1 MAKKETKVTDITKT
15 GPQSYRDLQRENAAA
30 FNTAKANSS
39 LAGLVGDSPKVRSID
54 MVYEGQ
60 EHSPLQ
66 MQTGGEDYWG
76 KSMFDPTSVGAEDY
90 NNLTDIRAE
99 NQPWYA
105 QIAAGLTKGVLLAGT
120 TFLDGIVGLIIG
132 GGQAI
137 GEQRFSAL
145 WDNPFSDLMQEINDL
160 SEEALPNYYTQKE
173 LNSPWYEN
181 IFSANFIGDKFIKN
195 LGFSVGALYSG
206 QVMTAPFKLPKVI
219 KWINAIGRSAKA
231 TPIVKTATGAFF
243 SAVNEGRVEANIN
256 ARKEFFEPEKRKL
269 DEIYDERLA
278 NEFQPLFDA
287 VQAEYEANRGK
298 QLVQGKNPDGTTSVY
313 DPAVAEYDKK
323 MQQLREQLENRRNAR
338 EQDPFYIESLAKINE
353 DRLHM
358 GNMDLLVN
366 LPILTA
372 SNIIQFAKFYS
383 KGFDTARRSVKVA
396 QRAGQYVP
404 KSTKVGAAWAATKGA
419 LSEGWEEISQ
429 RGGAE
434 WARDYYST
442 DVSNFIKKK
451 QDTNAEQ
458 ETLSFIKSFANSVNT
473 TLNEG
478 GAWEEFFIGA
488 LTGFMGVPM
497 FRSPRGANGKFRSP
511 IGIEGGVYEHVKEY
525 REKRARE
532 EVVAAKLNEI
542 IQRPEFLNYYR
553 GMIRHRSYQDDMD
566 RAVEEGNKFDFKNAE
581 LAQFISDINMF
592 DNAGRL
598 DELVAMIDAAY
609 DTSDE
614 NLQAIIDN
622 TTSTTEDGRKI
633 GPYIDEN
640 GNEMTATEEGKKQ
653 MIESLG
659 KARDDMHK
667 NINRYIEAKKKID
680 LSTKE
685 VLDDS
690 QLEELT
696 WMNVQ
701 IQDWQDRIKELG
713 KDSRESLKKLNE
725 HLSSKIEALQ
735 AIISEKIAGEATEE
749 TNENSEQKNTESTQE
764 NTEAPKTAT
773 VNNQEQITKLNKKIN
788 RLNKELNNKKKK
800 PNKKRAKTIRESIAS
815 LQKQI
820 DDLKK
825 QTTETAQTTETT
837 QETTKPAPK
846 RDTRDLGLLQK
857 TLKRYK
863 QYQESLNKIL
873 ETTEEK
879 ALNIL
884 SDPDPRMGR
893 YVDNLITMI
902 NRNLK
907 DAFSEEERSS
917 LVEKLTDI
925 RKLGKAK
932 ALYQERAGQYI
943 ADSALQKIDH
953 KLAEEVQLQR
963 AKAIKGQDLK
973 TRLSKATKVSE
984 FKDIYDNE
992 EDQEIKDGIVDSMV
1006 AEGNAVAKN
1015 FKELSQYNKEI
1026 REAISNAAAVE
1037 ENASELEEDA
1047 TTLWEEHVKNA
1058 ENVAQASNGNSVYLN
1073 NTDFFEDDATGERH
1087 QKARGVIEK
1096 ALQKVAETRRRAAE
1110 AAPRVEEP
1118 GGSNDNTDTGNN
1130 DHTEGGEAAPTGN
1143 NTDSEVGELLPI
1155 GDDDISDIIDE
1166 NLNINNEAN
1175 QQDNSRGK
1183 RKYYRPVIPKFHI
1196 EASKEGDFRDFDV
1209 VVKEKEGLDFSGIYG
1224 YLRDNG
1230 AFEYVDSGQLKVGD
1244 EIGFM
1249 IDPSFN
1255 DHTIFIVTDRGQ
1267 VIGSIDESETSLS
1280 RYEGLQELVNRVRR
1294 EYQEYNNK
1302 NNKNKKGPG
1311 RRSYREAFNSVG
1323 AKIDGGITVN
1333 WEGIDPG
1340 VYKTATRYFRAKLA
1354 QKLKWFREK
1363 ISDPLPAYL
1372 QGVLNQA
1379 GIDVQFSNPENLGK
1393 ILKAFNEN
1401 KLTLAETMAYIE
1413 AITMF
1418 PEKDAY
1424 HEAFMS
1430 RMDEDKSAE
1439 PKKLEHRISITHSSV
1454 EESTIFGDIDLL
1466 LDSEMAGSQIAD
1478 FQMNAKGSKSSITLA
1493 SQYNNGKIEDFY
1505 VEHDGISE
1513 IVVFTRDNGEE
1524 IGDRGGGLAVHIWRA
1539 LTSTEVEKITKLVK
1553 SFGGNHQEL
1562 AEAIDKI
1569 MHEKPKRRRTRRI
1582 KAKLGAEYF
1591 INEGYKQLRTIQKV
1605 VDKLNALQKEDPL
1618 GILNLAETIAKNY
1631 FVDGKFD
1638 TINGPAQ
1645 ILKLKTKV
1653 QEYLGDL
1660 YNYILMDQYGRFSIH
1675 PFGLSKSYPKELG
1688 AIFISSEGNLYSLKE
1703 NPYEIT
1709 GANVRTARSANSKK
1723 GLMYYDLLKD
1733 QRLSIGG
1740 ANRAESKLQNQ
1751 EVTVYGTELYNIHEK
1766 GFKYDV
1772 VQQSDYEGI
1781 PEGRL
1786 KVIINGAA
1794 IYTDSNGEVNY
1805 IISAYNDNNYVAL
1818 FRVPETNMWSIKM
1831 QNPRGSKS
1839 DIKHRLETVF
1849 SLLPSN
1855 ARLYEKTSVSVDAL
1869 RVYAQQLSRG
1879 FKVGESTEDTYTTHL
1894 NGADKNN
1901 VFNDTEEHR
1910 QNMDMLS
1917 ATEDQLDQ
1925 IKEILAPYLEALGV
1939 KNIDNV
1945 VKLDKFGNIEL
1956 TLPVLIKTDGTVNPF
1971 YKNDPSVET
1980 TIEKEIEEEETE
1992 EEVEDTETAQ
2002 EESTQ
2007 DNSNKKFFATPR
2019 SRVSK
2024 IMVGRVPYSSE
2035 EQNLNETPGVNDSD
2049 STPMFGIIK
2058 NGRMHTRN
2066 KIPANKI
2073 RNPRSM
2079 RNKEGRL
2086 YLLIPDASGMYTPV
2100 AVRVKHLNTQ
2110 EFDLDSSSIADTQIG
2125 KKILEAFEA
2134 LARATDN
2141 STVAAAMEKLG
2152 KVLYIGDVMV
2162 NYFNSNAG
2170 SGITISRKV
2179 RNEEDGSFVTYK
2191 DSNGVE
2197 HVREAKTNIYF
2208 QTKKNTVNVNGLEVD
2223 TAIAEQSGI
2232 DTSSAGQPKET
2243 SQILQEIKQA
2253 FYNMNLPLQ
2262 VNAKEINDPAYNKL
2276 LISSGILTSNL
2287 TQARVLGSWF
2297 TTDYFDDQG
2306 NLHTAENPTA
2316 PATRNTGQNPVGGTP
2331 TVVPGTR
2338 VIYPSGNV
2346 RYVELAP
2353 EHSSKPIIRDIKGN
2367 DITNAL
2373 NENERR
2379 LAIDMAMAQ
2388 DHYGDA
2394 REGSMMTDNKVVTA
2408 DGLVLDRDTG
2418 KYLTGNAA
2426 DAIKNKLQLRNQA
2439 DEARKAEANR
2449 VVAEIEENQK
2459 KVDKERTDGE
2469 YYYVLEED
2477 GEYHQYDRVHSRLGD
2492 NWTGSRNNTNS
2503 DRALRAG
2510 TAIDQVIRDFFNNKD
2525 NATTKPEIMSQEA
2538 YEQLLNTLSEIKAK
2552 MEAQGER
2559 FLANNIVVFHKYNDG
2574 TRVAGELDIL
2584 AIDKHGNFRIYDV
2597 KTSKY
2602 DFHGSFFE
2610 EKGNMQRMSTKDYY
2624 TLQLSAYQNLFES
2637 QYGVP
2642 IKDLA
2647 ILPFKLTYS
2656 ENDQVTKV
2664 ESQGGIKLTYN
2675 PNTPVKKENTTT
2687 NDGGEYGSTDIPIF
2701 DKNIGE
2707 TFDLEEDLSDDT
2719 MPWLSDVWQEGYYVK
2734 DGKVHKTYIDHLTE
2748 IDGEQVWAVAVPKR
2762 SEATSNAQ
2770 GNGISRT
2777 ENRTIGYTVYMVF
2790 NNGKT
2795 IEAYQH
2801 LSTDQA
2807 TNFNPTTLIE
2817 AIQKKG
2823 VDWIKEQSSEE
2834 TLLYKP
2840 ENNAATDA
2848 EVGPVSNE
2856 EAAAAAKVAEEEGS
2870 INEEDEEFT
2879 DNDIDDLDD
2888 LFEDKDGFFTDPNY
2902 GTKKVEGLNV
2912 EIGKQYDVEFLKS
2925 LFTRFVNPKNKE
2937 IIALAE
2943 RVFKVLDQLGISVTF
2958 SDSFDWGVKGFYR
2971 GSKTGGEISLSYKFF
2986 TTAFASDFLQDRKAQ
3001 IILHE
3006 AIHAVTSYV
3015 LTPRMREKL
3024 TPELREAADEI
3035 NDVYNNIKDN
3045 PELASEYGIKNAKEM
3060 IAEMSN
3066 IMFRNKLKK
3075 INIWQKLKNAI
3086 KKLFASKKT
3095 TAFDVLDKALDK
3107 VLDNF
3112 NIDLYNDYIGRR
3124 PYNSAMA
3131 DPEWDFFQDIYTQEM
3146 DDILKNAPRNAE
3158 GKLLANNGEVSNLTE
3173 KQYAQVRT
3181 KAFKDWFG
3189 DWENN
3194 PKEASKVVDENGEP
3208 LVVYH
3213 RTPNKFTKFDKDFI
3227 GTTTDSGQYGKGFY
3241 FGLES
3246 NRGSG
3251 NNLIP
3256 SFLNI
3261 RNPYYITKASRTSV
3275 LAYLFKRDKSK
3286 YPMWADRFS
3295 TEEIND
3301 LNSKDGVIDK
3311 VEDYEFVIADPNQIK
3326 SATDNS
3332 GTFST
3337 SENNIYDETSINNVP
3352 ERVYHYSDNSELS
3365 FTRQE
3370 DNYFSTVK
3378 GGTKSAIFFTDNPN
3392 PTEGTVL
3399 DRDYKYSVRLD
3410 VDRVKVIYS
3419 TKASLH
3425 QTGTSFTEEIN
3436 KAEKEGYDAVR
3447 FIGIDDN
3454 QEADQNITVVFDPSR
3469 VNIEDSNN
3477 RRTESKK
3484 IETFNQLDATTR
3496 TNLEKQGW
3504 TEKEFNHISQ
3514 EEKDYAIRCAAL

>member
-1 MAKKETKVTDITKT
+1 MAKKEAKVTDITKT

-99 NQPWYA
+99 NQPWYS
-105 QIAAGLTKGVLLAGT
+105 QIANGLAKGVILAGT
-120 TFLDGIVGLIIG
+120 TFLDGIVGLIVG
-132 GGQAI
+132 GTQGI
-137 GEQRFSAL
+137 VEQRWSAL
-145 WDNPFSDLMQEINDL
+145 WDNPFSDLMQEINDA
-160 SEEALPNYYTQKE
+160 SEEWLPNYYSQKE
-173 LNSPWYEN
+173 LDSPWYEN

-206 QVMTAPFKLPKVI
+206 QVITAPFKIPKVI
-219 KWINAIGRSAKA
+219 KWINAIGRSTKA
-231 TPIVKTATGAFF
+231 APIVKSATGAFF

-298 QLVQGKNPDGTTSVY
+298 QLVQGKNPDGTTSFY

-323 MQQLREQLENRRNAR
+323 IQQLRQELENRRNAR

-372 SNIIQFAKFYS
+372 SNIVQFAKFYS
-383 KGFDTARRSVKVA
+383 KGFDTARRSVKA
-396 QRAGQYVP
+396 AKRAGQYVP
-404 KSTKVGAAWAATKGA
+404 KSTKAGAAWAATKGA

-429 RGGAE
+429 KGGAE

-451 QDTNAEQ
+451 QDPNAEQ

-473 TLNEG
+473 TLNDG
-478 GAWEEFFIGA
+478 AAWEEFFIGA
-488 LTGFMGVPM
+488 LTGAMGVPM

-511 IGIEGGVYEHVKEY
+511 IGLEGGIYDHAKEY

-542 IQRPEFLNYYR
+542 VQRPEFLNYYR

-566 RAVEEGNKFDFKNAE
+566 RAVEEGDKFNFKNAE
-581 LAQFISDINMF
+581 SAQFISDISMF

-598 DELVAMIDAAY
+598 DDLVAMIDAAY

-622 TTSTTEDGRKI
+622 TTATTEDGKKI

-667 NINRYIEAKKKID
+667 NINRYIKAKKEID
-680 LSTKE
+680 ENTRE

-696 WMNVQ
+696 WMAVQ
-701 IQDWQDRIKELG
+701 IQDWQDRIEELG
-713 KDSRESLKKLNE
+713 QDSRESLKTLNE

-735 AIISEKIAGEATEE
+735 AIFGERTAEEVDEENNEEATEE
-749 TNENSEQKNTESTQE
+749 TTENSEQKDTENTQE

-773 VNNQEQITKLNKKIN
+773 VNNQEQITALTKKIK

-800 PNKKRAKTIRESIAS
+800 PSKKRAKTIKENIAA
-815 LQKQI
+815 LQEQL

-825 QTTETAQTTETT
+825 QATQATETT
-837 QETTKPAPK
+837 QEDTNQATKTTPK
-846 RDTRDLGLLQK
+846 KDTRDLSLSLQK
-857 TLKRYK
+857 TLKNYK
-863 QYQESLNKIL
+863 RFQRSLDRIL
-873 ETTEEK
+873 KTTKER
-879 ALNIL
+879 AINIL
-884 SDPDPRMGR
+884 SDPNPISGR
-893 YVDNLITMI
+893 YVDNLIAMI
-902 NRNLK
+902 NKNFN
-907 DAFSEEERSS
+907 DAFFDAFFEAERTS

-925 RKLGKAK
+925 RRLGKAK
-932 ALYQERAGQYI
+932 ALYQERRRQYMT
-943 ADSALQKIDH
+943 DSVLQKMDH
-953 KLAEEVQLQR
+953 KLAEEIQLQR
-963 AKAIKGQDLK
+963 TKAIKGQDLK
-973 TRLSKATKVSE
+973 TRFSKATKVSE
-984 FKDIYDNE
+984 FRDIYDNE
-992 EDQEIKDGIVDSMV
+992 EDQEVEDGVVDSMV

-1047 TTLWEEHVKNA
+1047 MALWEEHFKNA
-1058 ENVAQASNGNSVYLN
+1058 ENVAQASNVNSVYLN

-1096 ALQKVAETRRRAAE
+1096 ALQKVAETRKKAAE
-1110 AAPRVEEP
+1110 AAPKVDEP
-1118 GGSNDNTDTGNN
+1118 GGNNDNDNTGDNDDTG
-1130 DHTEGGEAAPTGN
+1130 DDTG
-1143 NTDSEVGELLPI
+1143 SEVGELLPI

-1166 NLNINNEAN
+1166 NLNNNDGAG

-1209 VVKEKEGLDFSGIYG
+1209 VVKEREGLDFSGIYG
-1224 YLRDNG
+1224 YLKDNG
-1230 AFEYVDSGQLKVGD
+1230 AFEYVDSGKLKVGD

-1294 EYQEYNNK
+1294 EYQEYNK
-1302 NNKNKKGPG
+1302 NNKNKKIPG

-1323 AKIDGGITVN
+1323 AKIDGSITAN
-1333 WEGIDPG
+1333 WEEDVLDKDSYTTTTVLNKYRTSMID
-1340 VYKTATRYFRAKLA
+1340 VLETLRKS
-1354 QKLKWFREK
+1354 REK
-1363 ISDPLPAYL
+1363 TSDSLSAYL
-1372 QGVLNQA
+1372 QELLNQK
-1379 GIDVQFSNPENLGK
+1379 GIDIQLSHPENLEK
-1393 ILKAFNEN
+1393 VLKAFQNN
-1401 KLTLAETMAYIE
+1401 KLTLAETEAYIE

-1418 PEKDAY
+1418 PESDMY
-1424 HEAFMS
+1424 HEVFMFYI
-1430 RMDEDKSAE
+1430 DEDKSAE
-1439 PKKLEHRISITHSSV
+1439 PKELEDRIIIAVSEEEDVFSNVHSALS
-1454 EESTIFGDIDLL
+1454 
-1466 LDSEMAGSQIAD
+1466 AGSQLDD
-1478 FQMNAKGSKSSITLA
+1478 FSKNTGRKFSSISLKEEF
-1493 SQYNNGKIEDFY
+1493 NKGKKEEDKRDEFY
-1505 VEHDGISE
+1505 INHDGISQ
-1513 IVVFTRDNGEE
+1513 VVVSTYDDGGS
-1524 IGDRGGGLAVHIWRA
+1524 IGDRGGGIAVHIWR
-1539 LTSTEVEKITKLVK
+1539 TITPNEGKKIIELIKKGDYL
-1553 SFGGNHQEL
+1553 NRQEL

-1569 MHEKPKRRRTRRI
+1569 LHETEETNTEK
-1582 KAKLGAEYF
+1582 
-1591 INEGYKQLRTIQKV
+1591 TIQ
-1605 VDKLNALQKEDPL
+1605 
-1618 GILNLAETIAKNY
+1618 TY
-1631 FVDGKFD
+1631 VDGK
-1638 TINGPAQ
+1638 
-1645 ILKLKTKV
+1645 
-1653 QEYLGDL
+1653 
-1660 YNYILMDQYGRFSIH
+1660 GRKITVS
-1675 PFGLSKSYPKELG
+1675 LEST
-1688 AIFISSEGNLYSLKE
+1688 SSEEDTRNGGYITTYNFQATRDDGRKITKGGLQSTLEVLTDDSFEAFEE
-1703 NPYEIT
+1703 NNSRDTKIT
-1709 GANVRTARSANSKK
+1709 
-1723 GLMYYDLLKD
+1723 
-1733 QRLSIGG
+1733 I
-1740 ANRAESKLQNQ
+1740 
-1751 EVTVYGTELYNIHEK
+1751 
-1766 GFKYDV
+1766 FKV
-1772 VQQSDYEGI
+1772 VQDAKGNYFADIVLEGI
-1781 PEGRL
+1781 
-1786 KVIINGAA
+1786 V
-1794 IYTDSNGEVNY
+1794 Y
-1805 IISAYNDNNYVAL
+1805 
-1818 FRVPETNMWSIKM
+1818 RV
-1831 QNPRGSKS
+1831 
-1839 DIKHRLETVF
+1839 
-1849 SLLPSN
+1849 
-1855 ARLYEKTSVSVDAL
+1855 
-1869 RVYAQQLSRG
+1869 QL
-1879 FKVGESTEDTYTTHL
+1879 
-1894 NGADKNN
+1894 
-1901 VFNDTEEHR
+1901 
-1910 QNMDMLS
+1910 
-1917 ATEDQLDQ
+1917 
-1925 IKEILAPYLEALGV
+1925 
-1939 KNIDNV
+1939 
-1945 VKLDKFGNIEL
+1945 
-1956 TLPVLIKTDGTVNPF
+1956 
-1971 YKNDPSVET
+1971 KNDVFDNIKSHLSENNT
-1980 TIEKEIEEEETE
+1980 GEEEIVE
-1992 EEVEDTETAQ
+1992 EEVEEDTETAQ

-2007 DNSNKKFFATPR
+2007 DNSNEKFFATPR

-2035 EQNLNETPGVNDSD
+2035 ERNLNETPGVNDSD
-2049 STPMFGIIK
+2049 ATPMFGIIK

-2110 EFDLDSSSIADTQIG
+2110 EFDLDSSSIADTQVG

-2134 LARATDN
+2134 LARATDS

-2162 NYFNSNAG
+2162 NYFNSKAG

-2197 HVREAKTNIYF
+2197 HVREVKTNVYF
-2208 QTKKNTVNVNGLEVD
+2208 QTKKNTVNVGGIEVD
-2223 TAIAEQSGI
+2223 TAAAEQSGI

-2262 VNAKEINDPAYNKL
+2262 VNAKEINDAAYNKL
-2276 LISSGILTSNL
+2276 LVGSGILTSNL

-2306 NLHTAENPTA
+2306 NLHTAENPSA
-2316 PATRNTGQNPVGGTP
+2316 PATGNKGQNPVGGTP

-2338 VIYPSGNV
+2338 VIYPLGQV
-2346 RYVELAP
+2346 RYVELTP
-2353 EHSSKPIIRDIKGN
+2353 EHSSKPVIRDIKGN

-2388 DHYGDA
+2388 EYYGNA

-2418 KYLTGNAA
+2418 KYLTGEAA
-2426 DAIKNKLQLRNQA
+2426 DAIKNKLKLRNQA
-2439 DEARKAEANR
+2439 EEARKAEANR

-2469 YYYVLEED
+2469 YYYILEED

-2492 NWTGSRNNTNS
+2492 NWIGPRNNTNS
-2503 DRALRAG
+2503 NRALRAG

-2525 NATTKPEIMSQEA
+2525 NATTKPDIMSQEA
-2538 YEQLLNTLSEIKAK
+2538 YEQLLNTLSKIKDK

-2559 FLANNIVVFHKYNDG
+2559 FLANNIVVFHKYSDG

-2602 DFHGSFFE
+2602 DFHGPFFE
-2610 EKGNMQRMSTKDYY
+2610 EKGNMTRMSTKDYY

-2656 ENDQVTKV
+2656 ELDQVTKV
-2664 ESQGGIKLTYN
+2664 ENQGGIKITYN
-2675 PNTPVKKENTTT
+2675 PNTPVKKETVSPK
-2687 NDGGEYGSTDIPIF
+2687 DGGEYQPLVIPIF
-2701 DKNIGE
+2701 DDNIGE
-2707 TFDLEEDLSDDT
+2707 TFDFEEDVSYDTTPWQSDA
-2719 MPWLSDVWQEGYYVK
+2719 WQKGYYVK
-2734 DGKVHKTYIDHLTE
+2734 DGKVHKTYIDYLAK
-2748 IDGEQVWAVAVPKR
+2748 INGEHVWIVAVPKR

-2770 GNGISRT
+2770 GNGITRT
-2777 ENRTIGYTVYMVF
+2777 ENRTVGYTLYMVF
-2790 NNGKT
+2790 KNGKT

-2807 TNFNPTTLIE
+2807 KGFNPATLIE

-2823 VDWIKEQSSEE
+2823 TDWIKEQSSEE

-2840 ENNAATDA
+2840 ENNGATGA
-2848 EVGPVSNE
+2848 EIGPVSNE
-2856 EAAAAAKVAEEEGS
+2856 EAAAAARVAEEEGG
-2870 INEEDEEFT
+2870 INNEDEEFT
-2879 DNDIDDLDD
+2879 NDDIDSLDD

-2902 GTKKVEGLNV
+2902 GNKKVEGLNI

-2925 LFTRFVNPKNKE
+2925 LFTKFVDPNNKE

-2943 RVFKVLDQLGISVTF
+2943 RVFKVLDQLDIPITF
-2958 SDSFDWGVKGFYR
+2958 SDSFDFGVKGKYTTR
-2971 GSKTGGEISLSYKFF
+2971 GGSEIILSYKFF
-2986 TTAFASDFLQDRKAQ
+2986 TAIFTQDTSLKSQ
-3001 IILHE
+3001 VILHE

-3024 TPELREAADEI
+3024 TPELRKAADEI
-3035 NDVYNNIKDN
+3035 NDVYNNIRNN
-3045 PELASEYGIKNAKEM
+3045 PELAKEYGIKNAREM
-3060 IAEMSN
+3060 VAEMSN

-3075 INIWQKLKNAI
+3075 INMWQKLKNAI
-3086 KKLFASKKT
+3086 KRLFTDKKT

-3112 NIDLYNDYIGRR
+3112 SIDLYNDYTGKRS
-3124 PYNSAMA
+3124 YDSAMV
-3131 DPEWDFFQDIYTQEM
+3131 DSEWDFYQDTYTQEM
-3146 DDILKNAPRNAE
+3146 DNILKNAPRNAE
-3158 GKLLANNGEVSNLTE
+3158 GKLLAPNGEISNLTE

-3181 KAFKDWFG
+3181 KAFKNWFG

-3213 RTPNKFTKFDKDFI
+3213 GGQKGINVFLNRDENPNYENTKHQGYLAKDRVGI
-3227 GTTTDSGQYGKGFY
+3227 Y
-3241 FGLES
+3241 FSKYKSVAKNYASSYKKRDRVVYEV
-3246 NRGSG
+3246 
-3251 NNLIP
+3251 
-3256 SFLNI
+3256 FLNI
-3261 RNPYYITKASRTSV
+3261 RNPYNQRILTSRLNT
-3275 LAYLFKRDKSK
+3275 LTNLFRSK
-3286 YPMWADRFS
+3286 KERKLTPDLIHRFELEGILKNYDGINHS
-3295 TEEIND
+3295 NGTELIVF
-3301 LNSKDGVIDK
+3301 NS
-3311 VEDYEFVIADPNQIK
+3311 NQIK

-3352 ERVYHYSDNSELS
+3352 EKVYHYSDNSELL
-3365 FTRQE
+3365 FTRQ
-3370 DNYFSTVK
+3370 K

-3410 VDRVKVIYS
+3410 VNRVKVIYG

-3454 QEADQNITVVFDPSR
+3454 QETDQNVTVVFDPSR
-3469 VNIEDSNN
+3469 VSIEDSNN

-3484 IETFNQLDATTR
+3484 VETFNQLDATTR
-3496 TNLEKQGW
+3496 ANLEKQGW